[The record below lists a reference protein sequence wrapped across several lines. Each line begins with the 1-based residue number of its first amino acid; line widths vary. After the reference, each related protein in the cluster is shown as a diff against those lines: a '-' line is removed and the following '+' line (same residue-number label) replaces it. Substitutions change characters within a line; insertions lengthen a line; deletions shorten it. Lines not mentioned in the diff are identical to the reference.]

1 MIHCIFLAAGSAR
14 RFGSNK
20 LLAAFRGKPLY
31 RHGLDVLQSA
41 AEEHGDCTLTVVS
54 RYPEILA
61 DARSRNAEAVY
72 GAESAE
78 GLSFSLRHGIR
89 SLSERGLLHDG
100 DSLLFLVADQPYLT
114 RETLLRLMGAG
125 DAGALCACVTDGD
138 QWGNPALFSS
148 SLSGELLALTGDRG
162 GGAVLRAH
170 GTECVRVL
178 CAFPGELA
186 DIDTREALSE

>member
-31 RHGLDVLQSA
+31 WHGLDALQSA

-54 RYPEILA
+54 RYPDILD
-61 DARSRNAEAVY
+61 DARSRNMEAVY
-72 GAESAE
+72 GTESVG
-78 GLSFSLRHGIR
+78 GLSFSLRHGIH
-89 SLSERGLLHDG
+89 SLTERGLLHDG
-100 DSLLFLVADQPYLT
+100 DSLLFLVADQPHLT
-114 RETLLRLMGAG
+114 RETLLRLMDAG
-125 DAGALCACVTDGD
+125 NAGALCACVTDGD
-138 QWGNPALFSS
+138 QWGNPALFSVF
-148 SLSGELLALTGDRG
+148 LLGELLALTGDRG
-162 GGAVLRAH
+162 GGAILRAH
-170 GTECVRVL
+170 GAECVRIP

>member
-20 LLAAFRGKPLY
+20 LLAGFRGKPLY

-54 RYPEILA
+54 RYDEILD
-61 DARSRNAEAVY
+61 DARSRNMEAVF
-72 GAESAE
+72 GAESAG
-78 GLSFSLRHGIR
+78 GLSFSLCHGIH
-89 SLSERGLLHDG
+89 SLTERGLLHDG

-114 RETLLRLMGAG
+114 RETLLRLMDAG
-125 DAGALCACVTDGD
+125 NAGALCACVTDGD
-138 QWGNPALFSS
+138 PWGNPALFSV

-170 GTECVRVL
+170 GTECVRIP